1 MESRVGPNKI
11 TRDPCGDDGDGH
23 GTDPDPLARQNV
35 TGCATPRARQTL
47 RQSLR
52 QSCAKVCAKIFLGKR
67 PLPLKVTLLTWI
79 VTLLRIFQ
87 PPDPKTAI
95 GVKPTFYNPWG
106 PGAGK

>member
-1 MESRVGPNKI
+1 MIYYMAVKNMMESRVGPNKI

-79 VTLLRIFQ
+79 VTLLRWKRATNQTIPF
-87 PPDPKTAI
+87 PPDI
-95 GVKPTFYNPWG
+95 
-106 PGAGK
+106 